1 MRPATVA
8 LLLDD
13 VQVGILR
20 QVAGADAVLPNT
32 LRVLAAVRKRRVR
45 TVFLRHS
52 FMPTE
57 PAGAYQPWQA
67 KAWQGKARGA
77 EAARGAGRASAARG
91 AAPGGPPSPPA
102 AGRA

>member
-1 MRPATVA
+1 MLGCRAGARQGPAPGPPSTAATVA
-8 LLLDD
+8 LLLDE

-45 TVFLRHS
+45 TVLRRHS

-57 PAGAYQPWQA
+57 PAGAYQPWQ
-67 KAWQGKARGA
+67 GKARRA
-77 EAARGAGRASAARG
+77 EAARGAG
-91 AAPGGPPSPPA
+91 
-102 AGRA
+102 